1 MMPARYTVLPDVAEP
16 WAGAGRPAWDAATH
30 SHVLLRRVEGSQAP
44 AEELQRRMAV
54 QLPGLLRLLDAG
66 CDAEGGFTAWESV
79 HCELLSSVLAR
90 GPLSLP
96 DYAHLSLQVLD
107 TLAWLHEGG
116 WKAAALGCDAVM
128 LLHPLPGALPVFKIV
143 SDIAPLGEAGE
154 AGRKDDLHRFALLS
168 WRALVGREFNSEEAD
183 IAGKLA
189 QKRPDVP
196 AGVGAALSA
205 ALGRDDPMR
214 PADARA
220 MRQVMEMAL
229 GAQVQMA
236 PAWMPPPMMY
246 PPPMQPA
253 WQPLP
258 MMEAP
263 PPQAPMPQVHEPA
276 IAPLVHEGPIAAP
289 AQESFP
295 EETPPPAP
303 EAHEAPPPAAQ
314 PPVVAQPPQ
323 PKPIAKPAGST
334 TGALTKPAGSSTT
347 ALSKPSAPTPGPVMP
362 KGSTAPQENAAAP
375 AAPKPFPWGP
385 VIGGTITL
393 ALAIFLGKIMFYPL
407 WENWRAESSRRAENE
422 RIEAA
427 RSGSAPSK
435 AADAKEEKAS
445 SALPVELPASN
456 VAALRKEMKKIITIH
471 GKAVKAGES
480 KGKDVCYL
488 YFSEKPGAAAYLS
501 LEKNTVDGASLEA
514 LEKFVGKEVSA
525 TGEVSQYQGKPLL
538 KIKAMS
544 DIKAL

>member
-16 WAGAGRPAWDAATH
+16 WPGAGRPAWDAATH
-30 SHVLLRRVEGSQAP
+30 SHVLLRRAGGGHAP
-44 AEELQRRMAV
+44 AGDLQRRMAV
-54 QLPGLLRLLDAG
+54 QLPGLLRMLDAG
-66 CDAEGGFTAWESV
+66 GDAEGEFTTWESV
-79 HCELLSSVLAR
+79 HGELLSSVLSR
-90 GPLSLP
+90 GPLSLQ

-116 WKAAALGCDAVM
+116 WRAAALGSDAVL
-128 LLHPLPGALPVFKIV
+128 LLHPVPGALPVFKIV

-154 AGRKDDLHRFALLS
+154 AGRKDDLHRFALMS
-168 WRALVGREFNSEEAD
+168 WRALVGREFNPEEAD

-205 ALGRDDPMR
+205 ALGVDDQKR
-214 PADARA
+214 PSDARA
-220 MRQVMEMAL
+220 MRQVNEMAL

-246 PPPMQPA
+246 PPPAQHG
-253 WQPLP
+253 WQSMP
-258 MMEAP
+258 MMDAL
-263 PPQAPMPQVHEPA
+263 PPQAMMPPVHEPA
-276 IAPLVHEGPIAAP
+276 SV
-289 AQESFP
+289 
-295 EETPPPAP
+295 PPAHEP
-303 EAHEAPPPAAQ
+303 EIAVPEQEHLPEASPPAHEAHEAPPPAAE

-323 PKPIAKPAGST
+323 PKPIAKPAGS
-334 TGALTKPAGSSTT
+334 SSTT
-347 ALSKPSAPTPGPVMP
+347 ALSKPSAATPGPVA
-362 KGSTAPQENAAAP
+362 KGSADAQEKAAAP

-407 WENWRAESSRRAENE
+407 WENWRAESRRRAENE
-422 RIEAA
+422 RIEAG
-427 RSGSAPSK
+427 RSGPAVSK
-435 AADAKEEKAS
+435 TADTDEKKAS
-445 SALPVELPASN
+445 SGQPVELPASN
-456 VAALRKEMKKIITIH
+456 VAALRKEMKKIVTIH
-471 GKAVKAGES
+471 GKAVKTGES

-501 LEKNTVDGASLEA
+501 VDKKTADGASLEA

-525 TGEVSQYQGKPLL
+525 TGEVSQYQGKLLL